1 MGTKPDREV
10 TLDDVARELGI
21 SHECARQIEARAL
34 RKLRRALERR
44 GVSADDLLPILSDDW
59 GITDWC
65 DGQDGVPE

>member
-21 SHECARQIEARAL
+21 SRECARQIEVRAL

-44 GVSADDLLPILSDDW
+44 GVSADDLLPTPCTAPGTPGWCADD
-59 GITDWC
+59 GT
-65 DGQDGVPE
+65 PE